1 MATVADLVVNLSANS
16 TNLNVGL
23 TKGRRDVKQFANDV
37 NKDLGGAFKGLAPA
51 VQSVTYAVDDF
62 VAGFSTGGFAGG
74 IRGAGNNISQL
85 GMQIGGVY
93 GLIAGVGVTLG
104 FTLFDKI
111 IKWSG
116 DSETSLDSLQK
127 KIESTRAALF
137 KPFELPVIQPRME
150 DIQANVQDMSGA
162 AARRR
167 LDNLQPELSTR
178 QANDVGLRENA
189 TVLTNQAQE
198 LAKTLSQSLGI
209 DLSSAEA
216 TRKALMG
223 GTVNTAPTI
232 SEKAD
237 KLLGTL
243 SPASLDVNGAPLP
256 DLMTRKLTDE
266 QQNNLKELLS
276 IQQESEKAIGAVT
289 ANLRQIETL
298 QTEREAL
305 STKQSPLLSGMGS
318 LPTSSGSQSIMQAG
332 SSPLVE
338 GSRRPM
344 RVFNRLFADTANI
357 GSLGGDLATKM
368 PGMAKEGQQLGDLN
382 QSVRDKFNEKP
393 GGRPSDGFAPSAE
406 KGSLDAARIILGAMG
421 QNRTQEMQKQQL
433 DAQKAA
439 VNELKKVGVTLKERA
454 RPMVV
459 EELTA

>member
-127 KIESTRAALF
+127 KIEGTRAALF
-137 KPFELPVIQPRME
+137 KPFEIPVIQPRVE
-150 DIQANVQDMSGA
+150 DIQSNARDMSGT

-167 LDNLQPELSTR
+167 LDNLQPEISTR

-189 TVLTNQAQE
+189 TVLTNQAQA
-198 LAKTLSQSLGI
+198 LAKSLSQQLGA
-209 DLSSAEA
+209 DLSSSGA
-216 TRKALMG
+216 TRQLLMG
-223 GTVNTAPTI
+223 GKINTAPTLM
-232 SEKAD
+232 EKAM
-237 KLLGTL
+237 
-243 SPASLDVNGAPLP
+243 GAG
-256 DLMTRKLTDE
+256 DLVSRDLTDK
-266 QQNNLKELLS
+266 QQENLKELLQ

-289 ANLRQIETL
+289 DNLRKIETL

-305 STKQSPLLSGMGS
+305 STKQSPLLSGMGRS
-318 LPTSSGSQSIMQAG
+318 EATPGDSRVAMGTI
-332 SSPLVE
+332 SPLVT
-338 GSRRPM
+338 GM
-344 RVFNRLFADTANI
+344 FAKKAGI
-357 GSLGGDLATKM
+357 GGLGLDLATKM